1 MIVMI
6 PLIVNPSTAGGASN
20 VRIKGSDHLSYLVDL
35 IHLDALLLS
44 YLADLVHLDALLLS
58 YLVDLVHLDAL
69 LLSYLVDLVNLDALL
84 LGCLDVKHLLPDQA
98 LTRQDLTV

>member
-6 PLIVNPSTAGGASN
+6 PLIVNPSTAVGGAAHE
-20 VRIKGSDHLSYLVDL
+20 RIKGSDHLSYLVDL
-35 IHLDALLLS
+35 
-44 YLADLVHLDALLLS
+44 VH
-58 YLVDLVHLDAL
+58 
-69 LLSYLVDLVNLDALL
+69 LDALL

>member
-6 PLIVNPSTAGGASN
+6 PLIVNPSTAGGAAHE
-20 VRIKGSDHLSYLVDL
+20 RIKGSYHLSYLVDL
-35 IHLDALLLS
+35 VLLN
-44 YLADLVHLDALLLS
+44 ALLLS
-58 YLVDLVHLDAL
+58 YLVDLVH
-69 LLSYLVDLVNLDALL
+69 LDALL